1 MKKVVREMH
10 EKFDSSQWN
19 IPIVLNT
26 LECQINK
33 YLCLVYTKTVDSV
46 FRAL

>member
-1 MKKVVREMH
+1 MEKMVTDKQVVKTQTQTLIHMKVV
-10 EKFDSSQWN
+10 
-19 IPIVLNT
+19 
-26 LECQINK
+26 